1 VPDAKRRYV
10 FLSASFLSKQY
21 QSVPDGVL
29 GDAILFFGAKRSWLF
44 PENREEMLEARSQP
58 TKYLEFDEA
67 FKSLILDKEA
77 RKQVFWLLPGRD
89 YKAASTFLEGITDP
103 VGGER
108 YRPLILTEEWWLTK
122 FNSKDA
128 KFCQDAKLVVSNFK
142 QGEFNYDPVME
153 LLYQSNPTLIPTLYW
168 VED

>member
-1 VPDAKRRYV
+1 MPDANRRYV

-44 PENREEMLEARSQP
+44 PANREEMLEARSQP

-67 FKSLILDKEA
+67 FKSLILDKEE
-77 RKQVFWLLPGRD
+77 RKHVFWLLPGRD

-128 KFCQDAKLVVSNFK
+128 KFCQDAKVVVSNFK